1 MNKENIKINYTPK
14 YPDSSCKR
22 SYIPGSESS
31 LSTNK
36 DSIYNRHSI
45 IAHYSNLGNY
55 NLDEKYNSN
64 YSNFY
69 SFLNSCCE
77 EKRNNNIYDNNIRNM
92 KKIENIKKN
101 IPIKNKNNINIFK
114 NKNTIKKGN
123 KNYNGNTTQY
133 NNKSGY
139 KKNEILKNYNLL
151 KNDNFN
157 SDIKNKT
164 IQILSLNTKEEN
176 NNKDKE
182 DINKYT
188 NYIFSKRS
196 RNKKSTII
204 KDIKK
209 NNNNNINNNHNLYN
223 TRSCN
228 KNGKL
233 IQKNVFKYNDNSNQ
247 NIQENNKINFDT
259 EKKNLELIKK
269 QYVTNTVYAQ
279 EIFCDL
285 KNNMNNINYY
295 QKNIID
301 LNDKCLKHSDL
312 VEDNLFK
319 YRKENYDNLKKYK
332 PKKDN
337 KQFAYRSLS
346 YNTNIKKD
354 KNINKNKKGKNFDK
368 NKKKHLSAE
377 NIKREEIKKNREK
390 QVNNRVLSVIK
401 NNYDNTNM
409 GNCLNYYNNL
419 LKDNQEKKNLF
430 CNQLEYKSKQIENNY
445 IRNSHS
451 CPYRYC
457 INLNKGYNNEN
468 IDKNLHLKYIYHPE
482 SEINQNLIYQK
493 MIDNDGE
500 KNNYYINS
508 FVFKRKNKFI

>member
-1 MNKENIKINYTPK
+1 MSKESNKINYTPK

-36 DSIYNRHSI
+36 DSTYNRHSI
-45 IAHYSNLGNY
+45 KSNRTIAHYSNY

-69 SFLNSCCE
+69 SFLNSCK
-77 EKRNNNIYDNNIRNM
+77 EKRNNNIYDNSIKNM
-92 KKIENIKKN
+92 TKIENIKKS
-101 IPIKNKNNINIFK
+101 IPMKNKNNINIFR
-114 NKNTIKKGN
+114 NKRAIKKTN
-123 KNYNGNTTQY
+123 KIYNGNTTQY

-139 KKNEILKNYNLL
+139 KKNEILLKNYNLL

-157 SDIKNKT
+157 SDIKSKT

-188 NYIFSKRS
+188 HHNFSKIS

-209 NNNNNINNNHNLYN
+209 NNNINNNHSLYN
-223 TRSCN
+223 TGSYN
-228 KNGKL
+228 KNEKY

-247 NIQENNKINFDT
+247 NMQEDNKPNFDMD
-259 EKKNLELIKK
+259 KKNLELIKK
-269 QYVTNTVYAQ
+269 QYVANTICAQ

-295 QKNIID
+295 QKNILD

-332 PKKDN
+332 PKKEN
-337 KQFAYRSLS
+337 KQFSYGPLS

-354 KNINKNKKGKNFDK
+354 KNIKKNKKGKNFAK
-368 NKKKHLSAE
+368 NKKKYLSAE

-390 QVNNRVLSVIK
+390 QINNKVLSVIK
-401 NNYDNTNM
+401 NNYDNINM
-409 GNCLNYYNNL
+409 GNCLNYYNHL

-457 INLNKGYNNEN
+457 TNLNKGFNNQN

-482 SEINQNLIYQK
+482 SEINQNLYYQK
-493 MIDNDGE
+493 MNDRDNE
-500 KNNYYINS
+500 KNYYIKS